1 MKKYIAAA
9 LILIVLIAAGGAFA
23 FFHFFNGGPWQGTWW
38 GVQDAGVNWTGDNMQ
53 NLETV
58 TFTRNDDGTITVDHK
73 VQVGSREIEG
83 SLSGEGK
90 VDGGR
95 LQVTL
100 KNGKTESFS
109 YNAVDKTIAT
119 PLTNA
124 DDTPVTLKEL
134 TGDNNDEMERIRS
147 PIVQISQKPENKIDK
162 TLASSRS

>member
-23 FFHFFNGGPWQGTWW
+23 FFYFFNGGSWQGTWW

-100 KNGKTESFS
+100 KNGKT
-109 YNAVDKTIAT
+109 
-119 PLTNA
+119 
-124 DDTPVTLKEL
+124 
-134 TGDNNDEMERIRS
+134 
-147 PIVQISQKPENKIDK
+147 
-162 TLASSRS
+162 

>member
-1 MKKYIAAA
+1 MKSKA
-9 LILIVLIAAGGAFA
+9 
-23 FFHFFNGGPWQGTWW
+23 
-38 GVQDAGVNWTGDNMQ
+38 D
-53 NLETV
+53 
-58 TFTRNDDGTITVDHK
+58 
-73 VQVGSREIEG
+73 
-83 SLSGEGK
+83 LSGEGK

-147 PIVQISQKPENKIDK
+147 QIVPDLSETGKQNRQNTGFLKKLKKEAVRNGNHFSQLFVVRKE
-162 TLASSRS
+162 

>member
-1 MKKYIAAA
+1 MHTDIFRIALLLFVIAGFA
-9 LILIVLIAAGGAFA
+9 QAQTRIVP
-23 FFHFFNGGPWQGTWW
+23 H
-38 GVQDAGVNWTGDNMQ
+38 
-53 NLETV
+53 
-58 TFTRNDDGTITVDHK
+58 R
-73 VQVGSREIEG
+73 
-83 SLSGEGK
+83 
-90 VDGGR
+90 
-95 LQVTL
+95 VTL

-147 PIVQISQKPENKIDK
+147 QIVQISQKPENKIDK

>member
-23 FFHFFNGGPWQGTWW
+23 FFHFFNGGSWQGTWW
-38 GVQDAGVNWTGDNMQ
+38 GVQDAVNWTVDNMQ

-147 PIVQISQKPENKIDK
+147 QIVQISQKPENKIDK

>member
-1 MKKYIAAA
+1 MQPAA
-9 LILIVLIAAGGAFA
+9 LLRFPFLQRRLLAGYLVGR
-23 FFHFFNGGPWQGTWW
+23 
-38 GVQDAGVNWTGDNMQ
+38 AGRRRQLDRRQ
-53 NLETV
+53 HANLETV

-147 PIVQISQKPENKIDK
+147 QIVQISQKPENKIDK